1 MGGPDFRT
9 TCDIFTTWFST
20 YRQNDAMKRP
30 HMFLRWVA
38 KCHQLESFLTLG
50 VEKRTF
56 GSTPQPR
63 VQSWQMK
70 VLFFGMPGWPK
81 NDMSSWWWLFLGRED
96 NPRNAQWTHH
106 FFDSVSS
113 HKKISY
119 FPMIIP
125 QKCIFLLILRN
136 VITLPSRWI
145 FITFCKQLLF
155 SQIMMH
161 LWIAKTRITGNQWSD
176 FNSPRKGGRY
186 PQLSSD

>member
-81 NDMSSWWWLFLGRED
+81 NDMSSWWWLFLGRETTQEMLSE
-96 NPRNAQWTHH
+96 PITFLTAFHLTKRSLTFQWSSRKNV
-106 FFDSVSS
+106 FFFWSFEMSLLYHPDESS
-113 HKKISY
+113 SSLSANSY
-119 FPMIIP
+119 FFH
-125 QKCIFLLILRN
+125 KLWCIF
-136 VITLPSRWI
+136 
-145 FITFCKQLLF
+145 
-155 SQIMMH
+155 
-161 LWIAKTRITGNQWSD
+161 G
-176 FNSPRKGGRY
+176 
-186 PQLSSD
+186 